1 MSFLTE
7 TVQKRYEKDLDAMLK
22 CKETKKIEDVITQDG
37 RLTLDLDFVEQVRSQ
52 LQMNVRS
59 ASDQTEK
66 AYIYLHQ

>member
-37 RLTLDLDFVEQVRSQ
+37 RLTLDLDFVE
-52 LQMNVRS
+52 
-59 ASDQTEK
+59 
-66 AYIYLHQ
+66 

>member
-7 TVQKRYEKDLDAMLK
+7 TDQKRYEKDLKAMLN
-22 CKETKKIEDVITQDG
+22 CRETKKIEDVITQDG
-37 RLTLDLDFVEQVRSQ
+37 RISLDLDFVEQVRTQ